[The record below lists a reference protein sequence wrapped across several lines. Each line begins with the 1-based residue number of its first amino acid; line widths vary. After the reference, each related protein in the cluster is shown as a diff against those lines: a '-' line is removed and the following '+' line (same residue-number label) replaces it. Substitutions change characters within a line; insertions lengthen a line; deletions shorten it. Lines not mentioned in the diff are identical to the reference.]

1 MKWLVVDFTLKLF
14 TEKKSKITTSSK
26 GVTRKGRKRRLP
38 FKRGNSVIMPSILTC
53 LSVMELGKGVLKS
66 LHTAMPAKTAVSPR
80 SSPLVDVSRGV
91 TSATQPQKFHNDDV
105 KSVRNPVI
113 NADWTTE

>member
-1 MKWLVVDFTLKLF
+1 
-14 TEKKSKITTSSK
+14 
-26 GVTRKGRKRRLP
+26 
-38 FKRGNSVIMPSILTC
+38 MPSILTC
-53 LSVMELGKGVLKS
+53 LCLCRMTRELNLPSAMELGKGVLKS